1 MRAIDWKEGLQ
12 WRLTSFF
19 FKEIHFT
26 KQLHP
31 WPLGSWVW
39 FLSVCVG
46 DSDIVLFNGKQKSH
60 NNVKVSLCF
69 SVANPF

>member
-1 MRAIDWKEGLQ
+1 MTLGLFQLCLKWTLIQSWLSLFYKGHSKMRAIDWKEGLQ

-31 WPLGSWVW
+31 
-39 FLSVCVG
+39 
-46 DSDIVLFNGKQKSH
+46 
-60 NNVKVSLCF
+60 
-69 SVANPF
+69 